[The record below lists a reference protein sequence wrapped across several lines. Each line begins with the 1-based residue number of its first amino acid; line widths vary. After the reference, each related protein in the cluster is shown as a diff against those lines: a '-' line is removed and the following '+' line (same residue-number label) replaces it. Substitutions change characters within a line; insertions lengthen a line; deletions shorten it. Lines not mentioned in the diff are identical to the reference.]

1 MAHIEKLIDGR
12 TPVLGVRLS
21 MKIHNNQRNDG
32 VGGGWDVAEETRLG
46 GTCGGGHLPVVWG
59 GRIEGQKNKNR

>member
-1 MAHIEKLIDGR
+1 
-12 TPVLGVRLS
+12 

-46 GTCGGGHLPVVWG
+46 GTCGGGHLPDKKIKIDRASG
-59 GRIEGQKNKNR
+59 P